1 MSKSSYLTRCFADQ
15 GVRIRIRKENKV
27 SSKRINIK
35 SGDNT
40 PTSLPSMETSMMP
53 STSNS
58 SSDSFTYQNQ
68 NNKNLSIAALMNQ
81 FHQSQ
86 PTNVNRSQQVIYPNQ
101 QSSYPTLIPFNS
113 TNDKFTQPSSHSR
126 IYHLPPP
133 LPPEDYFSYQRKS
146 NNRSEFY
153 QQCSLDEQAITQST
167 NQLQQSHS
175 NQGQSQVMIAHL
187 LNAAETLSNNEEQ
200 RNNNNNNINKLYT
213 DDKIKLLRY

>member
-1 MSKSSYLTRCFADQ
+1 MSQSSYLTRCFADQ

-40 PTSLPSMETSMMP
+40 PTSLPTSSVETSMMP

-58 SSDSFTYQNQ
+58 SSDSVTYQNQ
-68 NNKNLSIAALMNQ
+68 NNKSLSIAALMNQ

-133 LPPEDYFSYQRKS
+133 LPPEDYFSYQRNS

-153 QQCSLDEQAITQST
+153 QQRNFDEQVITQST
-167 NQLQQSHS
+167 NQLQPQSHS

-200 RNNNNNNINKLYT
+200 RNNNNINKLYT
-213 DDKIKLLRY
+213 DD